1 MMDTRFLMEAAGS
14 AGISLTQEQAGRFSL
29 YASLLVEWNEKIN
42 LTAITDPRGIAVR
55 HFVDSL
61 TLLPYLPSGACSLI
75 DIGTGA
81 GFPGVPLAILRPDVE
96 LTLLD
101 SLNKR
106 LQFLKEL
113 CQALGIP
120 ATLVHARAEQGG
132 RLPALREQF
141 DVATAHA
148 VAALPVLCEYCL
160 PYVKVGGRFLA
171 MKGPDV
177 EAELAAAAPALRQL
191 GGELREAVPLA
202 LPPESPGDPP
212 AGRRL
217 LWMDKIRHTPPSFP
231 RPSAKIAKQPI
242 K

>member
-1 MMDTRFLMEAAGS
+1 MIDTAFLLETACAV
-14 AGISLTQEQAGRFSL
+14 GILLTAEQAARL
-29 YASLLVEWNEKIN
+29 DTYATLLVEWNERMN

-61 TLLPYLPSGACSLI
+61 TLLPHLPAGPCSLI

-81 GFPGVPLAILRPDVE
+81 GFPGVPLAVVRPDIE

-106 LQFLKEL
+106 LVFLKDL
-113 CQALGIP
+113 CAALDIP
-120 ATLVHARAEQGG
+120 VTLVHARAEQGG
-132 RLPALREQF
+132 RLPTLRERF
-141 DVATAHA
+141 DVATARA
-148 VAALPVLCEYCL
+148 VAALPTLCEYCL

-177 EAELAAAAPALRQL
+177 EAELGAAKPALRTL
-191 GGELREAVPLA
+191 GGELREMLA
-202 LPPESPGDPP
+202 ITLPPESPDVPP

-217 LWMDKIRHTPPSFP
+217 LRIDKTRPTPAAFP